1 MEPVLGGIEPGL
13 LWKHF
18 DELRKIPRCSKH
30 EEKAARYVVGVARRL
45 ELEYEVDAV
54 GNVVMRKPATSGY
67 EGSPTVV
74 LQSHLDMVCEK
85 NKDVDHDFEKDPIE
99 VVRDGDYLHARGTTL
114 GADNGVGVS
123 AALAVLEDLR
133 AVHGPL
139 ELLFTVDEEEG
150 MTGAYGLGEGSVRG
164 RQMINLD
171 TEDPHSI
178 YVGCAGGENMLIHL
192 PVSWERAS
200 GAVLSASLGGLKG
213 GHSGVDIHLERGNAV
228 KLLGRVLWEANEE
241 VSLRLAAIGGGSKH
255 NAIPREAEAVVIV
268 SEDDVKAIG
277 SRIKKSEAVLRA
289 EYKKIDPG
297 LRVGVEVVPA
307 PLPDRVITIEG
318 SKRVLDLMRALP
330 NGIGRWSPE
339 IEDLVETSDNL
350 SILETGDDIFFL
362 VSVRS
367 SSESQ
372 LRSLAD
378 EVRAV
383 ARLAGAK
390 VSAGNAYPGW
400 QPDLDSKM
408 LRACR
413 SAYEELFGR
422 QPALKAIHAGLET
435 GIIGQKF
442 PEMEMVSIGPRVK
455 HPHSPDERVKIS
467 SVVEFYE
474 LLLRS
479 LAKIAKMDPG

>member
-45 ELEYEVDAV
+45 GLGYEVDAV
-54 GNVVMRKPATSGY
+54 GNVVVRKPATAGY

-114 GADNGVGVS
+114 GADDGVGVS
-123 AALAVLEDLR
+123 AALAVIEDLR

-200 GAVLSASLGGLKG
+200 GAALSVSLGGLKG

-228 KLLGRVLWEANEE
+228 KLLGRVLWEANDE
-241 VSLRLAAIGGGSKH
+241 VPLRLAAIGGGSKH
-255 NAIPREAEAVVIV
+255 NAIPREAEAVMIV
-268 SEDDVKAIG
+268 LEDDTEAVV

-297 LRVGVEVVPA
+297 LRVDVAVVLA
-307 PLPDRVITIEG
+307 PPERVITIES

-339 IEDLVETSDNL
+339 IENLVETSDNL

-390 VSAGNAYPGW
+390 ISEGNAYPGW
-400 QPDLDSKM
+400 QPDLDSKT

-413 SAYEELFGR
+413 SAYEELFGC

-435 GIIGQKF
+435 GIIGKKF
-442 PEMEMVSIGPRVK
+442 PEMEMVSIGPRVE

-479 LAKIAKMDPG
+479 LEKLAKMEQG

>member
-45 ELEYEVDAV
+45 GLEYEVDAV
-54 GNVVMRKPATSGY
+54 GNVVVRKPATAGY
-67 EGSPTVV
+67 EGAPTVV

-99 VVRDGDYLHARGTTL
+99 VVRDGDYLRARGTTL
-114 GADNGVGVS
+114 GADDGVGVS
-123 AALAVLEDLR
+123 AALAVLEDLG
-133 AVHGPL
+133 AVHGLL

-171 TEDPHSI
+171 SEDPHSI

-192 PVSWERAS
+192 PASWESAS
-200 GAVLSASLGGLKG
+200 GVALSASLGGLKG

-241 VSLRLAAIGGGSKH
+241 VPLRLAAIGGGSKH

-268 SEDDVKAIG
+268 PEDDAEAIG
-277 SRIKKSEAVLRA
+277 SRIKKSVAVLRA
-289 EYKKIDPG
+289 EYRKIDPG
-297 LRVGVEVVPA
+297 LRVEVAVVSA
-307 PLPDRVITIEG
+307 PPERVITIEG
-318 SKRVLDLMRALP
+318 SKRVLDLIRALP

-339 IEDLVETSDNL
+339 MDDLVETSDNL
-350 SILETGDDIFFL
+350 SIMETGDDIFFL

-367 SSESQ
+367 SSDSQ

-400 QPDLDSKM
+400 HPDLESNM

-413 SAYEELFGR
+413 SAHEELFGR

-435 GIIGQKF
+435 GIIGKKF
-442 PEMEMVSIGPRVK
+442 PEMEMVSIGPRVE

-479 LAKIAKMDPG
+479 LAKMDPG